1 MGNLRDKFSDEEWE
15 ELLKQIEQD
24 DKERVSNQ
32 INKQSIKIS
41 PRIL

>member
-32 INKQSIKIS
+32 INK
-41 PRIL
+41 